1 MYRRTQLI
9 RAAPKLSYRL
19 RQYASVTARY
29 GNGTSCRDVPKGTCR
44 RIKKL
49 RSASLGASC
58 LLHAFICLLATR
70 HQEERD
76 TGGSCDFGIEMVVF
90 TAVVL
95 FSHPFTKMKVGEIP
109 AAAAAAAAALLF
121 GGVRL
126 VDPIFGVYGSTA
138 DQLET
143 LLDLDEAPPALVGL
157 VRIGRP
163 LYEPLK
169 AVSSSCTEGIYPE
182 FNDDLDM
189 NDCLLLPN
197 RLFWREAGGR
207 PLLIR
212 QTMGRGSMWETSTGS
227 SVWGGGIVLQRYLE
241 QELGRAALAGKRVIE
256 LGTGTGLGA
265 ITAASLGAGEVL
277 AIRVVTLASDGL

>member
-1 MYRRTQLI
+1 MR
-9 RAAPKLSYRL
+9 RAAPD
-19 RQYASVTARY
+19 ARIWAVVKANAY
-29 GNGTSCRDVPKGTCR
+29 G
-44 RIKKL
+44 
-49 RSASLGASC
+49 
-58 LLHAFICLLATR
+58 H
-70 HQEERD
+70 
-76 TGGSCDFGIEMVVF
+76 GIERAF
-90 TAVVL
+90 EGL
-95 FSHPFTKMKVGEIP
+95 RG
-109 AAAAAAAAALLF
+109 
-121 GGVRL
+121 
-126 VDPIFGVYGSTA
+126 A
-138 DQLET
+138 DGFA

-227 SVWGGGIVLQRYLE
+227 SVWGGGIVICHL
-241 QELGRAALAGKRVIE
+241 VIA
-256 LGTGTGLGA
+256 TPFVFFNDTK
-265 ITAASLGAGEVL
+265 V
-277 AIRVVTLASDGL
+277 RQ

>member
-1 MYRRTQLI
+1 MTHL
-9 RAAPKLSYRL
+9 P
-19 RQYASVTARY
+19 
-29 GNGTSCRDVPKGTCR
+29 VPVATHS
-44 RIKKL
+44 RIE
-49 RSASLGASC
+49 
-58 LLHAFICLLATR
+58 I
-70 HQEERD
+70 
-76 TGGSCDFGIEMVVF
+76 FGQTFLCCNPI
-90 TAVVL
+90 A
-95 FSHPFTKMKVGEIP
+95 MKVGAVP
-109 AAAAAAAAALLF
+109 AAAAAAAAALLV

-126 VDPIFGVYGSTA
+126 VDPIFGLYGSTA

-169 AVSSSCTEGIYPE
+169 AVSSSCTEGVFPE
-182 FNDDLDM
+182 FNDELDM

-197 RLFWREAGGR
+197 RLFWRSGETSGR

-241 QELGRAALAGKRVIE
+241 QELGRAALSGKRVIE

-277 AIRVVTLASDGL
+277 ATHRDPGL

>member
-1 MYRRTQLI
+1 
-9 RAAPKLSYRL
+9 
-19 RQYASVTARY
+19 
-29 GNGTSCRDVPKGTCR
+29 
-44 RIKKL
+44 
-49 RSASLGASC
+49 
-58 LLHAFICLLATR
+58 
-70 HQEERD
+70 
-76 TGGSCDFGIEMVVF
+76 
-90 TAVVL
+90 
-95 FSHPFTKMKVGEIP
+95 MKVGEKIP
-109 AAAAAAAAALLF
+109 AAFAAAAAALLF

-169 AVSSSCTEGIYPE
+169 AVSSSCTEGIFPE

-277 AIRVVTLASDGL
+277 VTRRDPGL

>member
-1 MYRRTQLI
+1 MFSQPLI
-9 RAAPKLSYRL
+9 LFHTLVNEGWRED
-19 RQYASVTARY
+19 
-29 GNGTSCRDVPKGTCR
+29 TSRVRSGGS
-44 RIKKL
+44 
-49 RSASLGASC
+49 RSAFWRRAPRRSYLW
-58 LLHAFICLLATR
+58 
-70 HQEERD
+70 
-76 TGGSCDFGIEMVVF
+76 VVRQ
-90 TAVVL
+90 
-95 FSHPFTKMKVGEIP
+95 H
-109 AAAAAAAAALLF
+109 
-121 GGVRL
+121 
-126 VDPIFGVYGSTA
+126 
-138 DQLET
+138 
-143 LLDLDEAPPALVGL
+143 
-157 VRIGRP
+157 GRP

-169 AVSSSCTEGIYPE
+169 AVSSSCTEGIFPE

-241 QELGRAALAGKRVIE
+241 QELGRVALSGKRVIE

-277 AIRVVTLASDGL
+277 ATHRDPGL

>member
-1 MYRRTQLI
+1 
-9 RAAPKLSYRL
+9 
-19 RQYASVTARY
+19 
-29 GNGTSCRDVPKGTCR
+29 
-44 RIKKL
+44 
-49 RSASLGASC
+49 
-58 LLHAFICLLATR
+58 
-70 HQEERD
+70 
-76 TGGSCDFGIEMVVF
+76 
-90 TAVVL
+90 
-95 FSHPFTKMKVGEIP
+95 MKVGEKIP
-109 AAAAAAAAALLF
+109 AAFAAAAAALLF

-169 AVSSSCTEGIYPE
+169 AVSSSCTEGIFPE